1 MLVPGFPSDMTAGGA
16 TVFPVNEVPAG
27 TQGRYEDMAGL
38 ILFMVGKSGAYH
50 NGNVQVIDGGRLSV
64 MPATY

>member
-1 MLVPGFPSDMTAGGA
+1 MTEGSD
-16 TVFPVNEVPAG
+16 TVYPVNAVPAG
-27 TQGRYEDMAGL
+27 TPGLFSDMAGL

>member
-1 MLVPGFPSDMTAGGA
+1 MTAGGP
-16 TVFPVNEVPAG
+16 TVFPITQVPSG
-27 TQGRYEDMAGL
+27 TSGEYSDMAGL
-38 ILFMVGKSGAYH
+38 ILFLVGKSGAYH

>member
-1 MLVPGFPSDMTAGGA
+1 MTAGGK
-16 TVFPVNEVPAG
+16 TIFPVSEVPAG
-27 TQGRYEDMAGL
+27 TQGSYEDMASL
-38 ILFMVGKSGAYH
+38 ILFMVGKSGTYH